1 MPSGAVSQDT
11 LDLIKAI
18 VQSGALSKANT
29 VGIQQ
34 ATGITNYDLEPRAKH
49 LYPVI
54 TPIRNWIPRARGMGD
69 TATHWKTITAI
80 NPSNASPG
88 VSEGNRGAVIDQT
101 EVDRIASYKGLGLE
115 NSITEEAIY
124 AAEGFDNALAIMA
137 DILLRA
143 VFIAEEKTVLMGNNS
158 LAFGVPATPTG
169 VSSTTG
175 GTLGASAANTAY
187 VVALTYDG
195 FLRSTVAGG
204 VATTFN
210 KTNADG
216 SVDSNIGA
224 GSSNKSLQST
234 AVTTTGSTASI
245 QWNVTAI
252 PGAAA
257 YAWYSGVGGAG
268 TQVLSAITTT
278 NAWLQTAI
286 GAGTQ
291 AASAITAD
299 NSRNQ
304 LIFDGLVTQVCL
316 APPSGASGYLAAT
329 GFNTYGYFNSLNGL
343 TLTGNSDGSIT
354 EIENVLQQMWETFR
368 VTPTMMWVNS
378 QEARNITKKVLASG
392 STPVYR
398 VNMTNDQAAGI
409 VGGTFVA
416 AYYNKYA
423 PGGPRDLPIEVHPN
437 MPPGTIF
444 FDCREVP
451 YPLANIPGPY
461 RIKARR
467 EFYQT
472 LWPQTTRT
480 RFTGVYVDEVLELYT
495 PFALGVL
502 DNIANG

>member
-1 MPSGAVSQDT
+1 MSTGALSQDT

-29 VGIQQ
+29 VGILQS
-34 ATGITNYDLEPRAKH
+34 TGITNYDLEPRAKH

-54 TPIRNWIPRARGMGD
+54 TPIRNWIPRAKGQGD

-137 DILLRA
+137 DVLLRA
-143 VFIAEEKTVLMGNNS
+143 VFIAEEKTVLMGNNTLS
-158 LAFGVPATPTG
+158 LGIPATPTG
-169 VSSTTG
+169 VPSATG
-175 GTLGASAANTAY
+175 GTMAASAANTAY

-195 FLRSTVAGG
+195 YLRSTVTGG

-216 SVDSNIGA
+216 TMDSNIGA
-224 GSSNKSLQST
+224 GSSNKSLQSAT
-234 AVTTTGSTASI
+234 VTTTGSTGSI
-245 QWNVTAI
+245 VWSVTAI
-252 PGAAA
+252 PGASA

-278 NAWLQTAI
+278 NSWTQTA
-286 GAGTQ
+286 AGTGTQ
-291 AASAITAD
+291 PASAITAD
-299 NSRNQ
+299 NSKNQ
-304 LIFDGLVTQVCL
+304 LVFDGLITQACL
-316 APPSGASGYLAAT
+316 APPAGASGYLSAT
-329 GFNTYGYFNSLNGL
+329 GFNTYGYYNSLNGL
-343 TLTGNSDGSIT
+343 FLTGNADGSIT
-354 EIENVLQQMWETFR
+354 EIDNVLQQMWEIFR
-368 VTPTMMWVNS
+368 VTPTMMWVNA
-378 QEARNITKKVLASG
+378 QEAKNITRKVMASG

-398 VNMTNDQAAGI
+398 VNLTNSQASGI
-409 VGGTFVA
+409 TGGTFVS
-416 AYYNKYA
+416 AYYNKFA
-423 PGGPRDLPIEVHPN
+423 PGGPRELPLEVHPN
-437 MPPGTIF
+437 IPPGQIF
-444 FDCREVP
+444 FDCREIP

-480 RFTGVYVDEVLELYT
+480 RFTGVYVDELLEVYT
-495 PFALGVL
+495 PFALAVL
-502 DNIANG
+502 SGIGNG